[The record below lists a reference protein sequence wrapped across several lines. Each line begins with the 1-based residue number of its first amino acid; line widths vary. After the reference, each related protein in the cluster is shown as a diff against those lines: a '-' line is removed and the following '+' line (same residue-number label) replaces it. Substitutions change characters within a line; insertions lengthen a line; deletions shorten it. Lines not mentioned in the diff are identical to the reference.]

1 MRLYTHNQI
10 AYEAAVTMLESHR
23 RAAVIHP
30 TGTGKSFLAFQLI
43 EDHPEARFLWLSPN
57 DYIFENQQRNAE
69 RQFPNVEFMTYTKLL
84 RLPEDDL
91 MALRPETII
100 LDEFHRCGAY
110 CWGQGVECLLRAY
123 PDAKV
128 LGLSA
133 TPIRYL
139 DNCRNMAEELFTV
152 DGRLCVASEM
162 TLGEA
167 IVRGILPA
175 PRYVTTMLRYQQE
188 LRRYQKRID
197 TLVPR
202 GMKEP
207 SQRCL
212 DALRRALS
220 RADGLETILAR
231 WLKKGEKYI
240 IFCADW
246 AHVQEIKESIPDWF
260 RDVDSDP
267 HIYCLYAGKPETE
280 TEYEA
285 FLADRSEHTKLLL
298 CINRLN
304 EGVHVPDVSGV
315 ILFRPTSSPIL
326 YKQQIGRALTAGG
339 TQDPLILDI
348 VNNFD
353 GLMSIGTIRM
363 EMEDAVRRLRQ
374 TGQDS
379 LIRVETIRIEEQ
391 VEDSAQLVQ
400 ELENALSNTWDMW
413 YDEARSYYLRHGN
426 LKVPKRYVTESGMQ
440 LGVWIQTQ
448 RAIYSGAGK
457 GELSPQRV
465 EALNAIG
472 MVWGNLPDTA
482 WNEAWELAREYYL
495 ANGDLLVPDSLMIG
509 GFDLGKWIAYQRNR
523 KKSGKLPEDR
533 AARLEEI
540 GMVWDVFDARWEMHY
555 RQAKAYFEA
564 HGHLDI
570 PRTYKT
576 EDGFLL
582 GLWVAAQRRSR
593 TTEGKGKQLSQ
604 EQIDKLSAIGMAWD
618 GTFDTQWQSAYAKAE
633 AYYRQNGDL
642 NIPYVYCTPDGYQ
655 LGKWLARQK
664 SAKRAPGRHGDSIL
678 TKERITKL
686 EDIGVAWDSG
696 DWNNKTDCSS
706 SCHI

>member
-43 EDHPEARFLWLSPN
+43 EDHPDARFLWLSPN

-69 RQFPNVEFMTYTKLL
+69 SQFPNVEFMTYTKLL

-110 CWGQGVECLLRAY
+110 CWGQGVERLLRTY

-188 LRRYQKRID
+188 LRRYQKRIN

-240 IFCADW
+240 LFCADW

-267 HIYCLYAGKPETE
+267 HCYCLYAGKPETE
-280 TEYEA
+280 AEYEA

-304 EGVHVPDVSGV
+304 EGVHVPDISGV

-326 YKQQIGRALTAGG
+326 YKQQIGRALTAGN
-339 TQDPLILDI
+339 TQAPLILDI

-353 GLMSIGTIRM
+353 GLTSIGTIRM

-400 ELENALSNTWDMW
+400 ELENALSNTWNMW
-413 YDEARSYYLRHGN
+413 YDGARSYYLKHGN

-472 MVWGNLPDTA
+472 MVWGNLPDAA

-555 RQAKAYFEA
+555 RQAKAYSERY
-564 HGHLDI
+564 GSLDI

-593 TTEGKGKQLSQ
+593 TAKGKGKQLSQ

-618 GTFDTQWQSAYAKAE
+618 GTFDTQWQSAYARAE
-633 AYYRQNGDL
+633 EYYKQNGDL

-655 LGKWLARQK
+655 LGKWIARQK
-664 SAKRAPGRHGDSIL
+664 SAKKAPGRHSNCVMTVERMQKL
-678 TKERITKL
+678 ERI
-686 EDIGVAWDSG
+686 GVVWDAAE
-696 DWNNKTDCSS
+696 
-706 SCHI
+706 